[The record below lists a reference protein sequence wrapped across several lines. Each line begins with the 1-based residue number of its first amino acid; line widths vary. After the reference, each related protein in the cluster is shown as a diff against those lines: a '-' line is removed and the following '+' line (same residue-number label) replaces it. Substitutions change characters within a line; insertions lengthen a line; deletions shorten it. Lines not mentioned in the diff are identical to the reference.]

1 MTTFSALQATGGSD
15 YTSLKCNFRG
25 LNETKICI
33 FYRQVQFQNSDT
45 QACNRIGSYYSPSAI
60 TLTKDV
66 LKEKIKGSSFSS
78 PAPPKQSQTMISR
91 QNSRLSS
98 YSEMPEANFYSVE
111 EVRHIKLKT
120 REKGDVA

>member
-1 MTTFSALQATGGSD
+1 MISFV
-15 YTSLKCNFRG
+15 K
-25 LNETKICI
+25 
-33 FYRQVQFQNSDT
+33 VQFQNSDK
-45 QACNRIGSYYSPSAI
+45 QACNRIGSYYSPTAI

-78 PAPPKQSQTMISR
+78 PAPPKQSQNMISR

-98 YSEMPEANFYSVE
+98 YSELPEANFYSVE
-111 EVRHIKLKT
+111 EVRQVKSKI